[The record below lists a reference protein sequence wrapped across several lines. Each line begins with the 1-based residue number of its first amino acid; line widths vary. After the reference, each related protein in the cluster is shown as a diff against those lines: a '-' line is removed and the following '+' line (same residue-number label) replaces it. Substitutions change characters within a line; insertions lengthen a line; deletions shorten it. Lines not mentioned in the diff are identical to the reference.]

1 MTSCAAVFVGVP
13 RGLGRRDEDAGC
25 MSLILFRAAIDPWG
39 GMGGLIKWVGLV
51 SAAVIYHMCFSIIS
65 MVSRAEYGEGV
76 QGMGIPHDNSAAVK
90 LVSK

>member
-39 GMGGLIKWVGLV
+39 GMGGLIKWAGLV
-51 SAAVIYHMCFSIIS
+51 SAAVELSYAFGYI
-65 MVSRAEYGEGV
+65 
-76 QGMGIPHDNSAAVK
+76 
-90 LVSK
+90 